1 MSLYIHHVPGRLRV
15 RTRAFRCSPGRAAEA
30 LARLRALDGIH
41 QATHNADA
49 GSLTV
54 LYDPRQR
61 THGELLAVLED
72 LGCIGGGR
80 AHSGAA
86 ADTRDGQLAGLFGK
100 ALLGA
105 LAQNVANRSVATLVG
120 ALL

>member
-30 LARLRALDGIH
+30 VARVRALEGVH
-41 QATHNADA
+41 QATVNADA

-54 LYDPRQR
+54 LYDPARRGQ
-61 THGELLAVLED
+61 GELLAVLED
-72 LGCIGGGR
+72 LGCIGSGR
-80 AHSGAA
+80 AVSGAA
-86 ADTRDGQLAGLFGK
+86 QGTQDPTFPGLIGK
-100 ALLGA
+100 AMIGA
-105 LAQNVANRSVATLVG
+105 LAQTVVQRSVATLVG